1 MKRSGERSI
10 PFPFGG
16 VHGKVEPSN
25 CEANPFGCT
34 IFFVKE
40 GDAERIRSVKR
51 SGERSIPLP
60 FGGVHG
66 EAEPGNC
73 EANPSGRTIFEVIS
87 V

>member
-1 MKRSGERSI
+1 MKERETLR
-10 PFPFGG
+10 GAK
-16 VHGKVEPSN
+16 H
-25 CEANPFGCT
+25 
-34 IFFVKE
+34 
-40 GDAERIRSVKR
+40 
-51 SGERSIPLP
+51 PLP